1 MKVFTVLGPSGSG
14 KTTLI
19 EALAGLDGSGG
30 GSADVGGVGVRSFSY
45 LGEDWTALEVPGGG
59 DTLALAGPALAMS
72 DTAVICVPADEDAA
86 VLAAPYLRLIE
97 EAGIP
102 CDIFVNRI
110 DSMTGRVRD
119 IVAALQTYC
128 SHHIVLRQ
136 IPIREGGTVTGAIDL
151 ISERAWQYREN
162 APSALIELP
171 AELASRER
179 EARSELLESLA
190 DFDDHLLEQLIE
202 DQTPMTEEVF
212 EVARRVLQDNDLVS
226 AFLGSASHGNGVTRL
241 MKSLRHEAPGHEALA
256 ARLGAGRDAVAVSG
270 PADIRKHLG
279 KVVLIRALSGEVTT
293 SAPLGGET
301 MGALTGVDGRSPV
314 KSVAPGDIGL
324 AAKSDHLAPARIWTA
339 SGSDGLPPWAAARPP
354 MVRQILRAAND
365 RDDVRL
371 STALGKLQGIDHGL
385 VVEQDETTGNAVL
398 AAQGPLHARQV
409 VQRLRDDFGIETV
422 QHPVPP
428 AFRETVTRSVE
439 HHHRHRKQSGGAGQF
454 ADVVIALGPEP
465 RGGGFRFEEVIKGG
479 AVPRNYIPAVEAGA
493 VDGLAQGP
501 NGYPVVDVRVTLKD
515 GKHHAVDSSD
525 YAFRTA
531 GRNAVKEAL
540 QEIGTIVLQPI
551 LKVEIH
557 VPSTFAGGLV
567 PTVSGN
573 RGQVLG
579 FEAHPAAAGWDVFS
593 ALLPAA
599 ALDDLLNALGG
610 STRGTAWLSA
620 EFDHFEEAGAKDLA
634 RADETAAAAQAVG

>member
-14 KTTLI
+14 KTTLV
-19 EALAGLDGSGG
+19 EALAGLDGPGG
-30 GSADVGGVGVRSFSY
+30 GSAAEVGGVRVRSFGY
-45 LGEDWTALEVPGGG
+45 LGEDWAALEIPGGA

-72 DTAVICVPADEDAA
+72 DTAVLCVPADEDAA

-102 CDIFVNRI
+102 CDIFINRI
-110 DSMTGRVRD
+110 DCATGRIRD
-119 IVAALQTYC
+119 IVAALQAYC
-128 SHHIVLRQ
+128 GHHIVLRQ
-136 IPIREGGTVTGAIDL
+136 IPMRDGTAITGAVDL
-151 ISERAWQYREN
+151 ISERAWQYREG
-162 APSALIELP
+162 APSALVELP
-171 AELASRER
+171 ADLAGRER

-190 DFDDHLLEQLIE
+190 DFDDRLLEQLIE
-202 DQTPMTEEVF
+202 DQTPMTAEVF
-212 EVARRVLQDNDLVS
+212 EVAKKVVQQSDLVS
-226 AFLGSASHGNGVTRL
+226 AFLGAASHGNGVTRL
-241 MKSLRHEAPGHEALA
+241 MKSLRHEAPGHAALA
-256 ARLGAGRDAVAVSG
+256 DRIGAGDALAITG

-279 KVVLIRALSGEVTT
+279 KVVLVRALGSGVGTA
-293 SAPLGGET
+293 APLGGET
-301 MGALTGVDGRSPV
+301 IGALTGIDGKTPS
-314 KSVAPGDIGL
+314 KSVAPGEIGL
-324 AAKSDHLAPARIWTA
+324 AAKSDHLLPARSWTA
-339 SGSDGLPPWAAARPP
+339 SGSADLAPWAAARPP
-354 MVRQILRAAND
+354 MVRQIIRAVSD

-385 VVEQDETTGNAVL
+385 VVEQDEATGNAIL

-409 VQRLRDDFGIETV
+409 VQRLADEFGIETEQV
-422 QHPVPP
+422 PVPP

-465 RGGGFRFEEVIKGG
+465 RGSGFRFQEVVKGG
-479 AVPRNYIPAVEAGA
+479 AVPRNYIPSVEAGA

-501 NGYPVVDVRVTLKD
+501 NGYPVVDVHVTLKD

-540 QEIGTIVLQPI
+540 QELGTIVLQPI
-551 LKVEIH
+551 MKVEIH
-557 VPSTFAGGLV
+557 VPSLFAGGLV
-567 PTVSGN
+567 PTVSGH

-579 FEAHPAAAGWDVFS
+579 FEAHPTASGWDVFS
-593 ALLPAA
+593 ALVPAA
-599 ALDDLLNALGG
+599 ALDDLLRALGG
-610 STRGTAWLSA
+610 GTRGTAWLSA

-634 RADETAAAAQAVG
+634 RADESAAVG